1 MNEAHRLWDE
11 NSREIWVGDGPIDIM
26 LEKDFIDFFS
36 KYNPWITD
44 REPTREDGYQFL
56 CDIGGCCEVCTY
68 DFEEEGFNCW
78 DYLND
83 CQGWPKVK
91 RWMRIPK

>member
-44 REPTREDGYQFL
+44 REPTREEWAEGNGAVEIWVEPDPDFPD
-56 CDIGGCCEVCTY
+56 DIGYCDTVFHGDVY
-68 DFEEEGFNCW
+68 GRPW
-78 DYLND
+78 RKIVK
-83 CQGWPKVK
+83 PK
-91 RWMRIPK
+91 I